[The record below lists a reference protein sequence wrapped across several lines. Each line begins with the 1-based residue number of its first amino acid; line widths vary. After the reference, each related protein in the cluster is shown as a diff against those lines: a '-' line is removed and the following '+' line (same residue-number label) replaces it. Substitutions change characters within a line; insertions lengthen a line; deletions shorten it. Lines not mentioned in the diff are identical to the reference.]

1 MLSNSQGD
9 ERLPRRGLV
18 VAAAAGVFVLLFL
31 IYLATLMP
39 TVVDQ
44 DSGELVAAAH
54 VLGIPHPTG
63 YPLWALLGRAFDFLP
78 VGHTSAYR
86 IALLSAICAAAA
98 GAVVT
103 LVTLGLTRRP
113 FPAALAGLAFGL
125 WYPTWSQAVRAEV
138 YALTGLLFALA
149 LLALARWEAA
159 RSPRALA
166 WLALAC
172 GFVSMHHRT
181 AFLVALPALAA
192 ALALTRPRRARTYL
206 AAGALFLAPFVFYA
220 YLPIRALARPPVNWT
235 DPTTVDRFLAHA
247 LATQYTHFA
256 FSHSPAE
263 MLSVGRALLSDVLA
277 GQVGLSWLLGLVG
290 LPLIG
295 WGWWHWRGK
304 QPVVGWSLLFGALLL
319 SFWVLQWGETSDLKV
334 FLVPLGAIVGICGGV
349 GVARLATR
357 LPESTPRGY
366 LAAGVGVIL
375 CAALVRANWE
385 RSDLSNVWHH
395 RDRMAALVYQLEP
408 GAVFVSDSDAAS
420 FGVMYLQQVEGLRQD
435 VVLLRTPR
443 LADEWYVNL
452 IEAPEVR
459 DAAREAWRE
468 AIPYAEDHSERSA
481 AFAYHLARLLRG
493 RRAVYAGH
501 GPKDIALPGPPYF
514 MGLGIFLVKVA
525 FELPEVLKEK
535 TPGPPL
541 AELPGGA
548 RVVGFTWEKESAGNG
563 EVVGFEVEWQLDSAQ
578 PKAWFAVG
586 FTPIAGD
593 VEEVRALLAKGRF
606 VQGFPLVYG
615 LPGVGPSPEGTVYR
629 QRGAVIVPTNAPPG
643 TYFTAI
649 GYSEKESP
657 NYRDWV
663 ALGEFQVQSRP
674 RPTNGS

>member
-1 MLSNSQGD
+1 MLSNAQGG
-9 ERLPRRGLV
+9 ERLPHRGLV

-86 IALLSAICAAAA
+86 VALLSAVCAAAA
-98 GAVVT
+98 GA
-103 LVTLGLTRRP
+103 LVTLLTVGLTRRP

-138 YALTGLLFALA
+138 YALTGLLFVLA
-149 LLALARWEAA
+149 LLALARWEGA

-181 AFLVALPALAA
+181 AFLAALPALAA
-192 ALALTRPRRARTYL
+192 AVALTRPRRVRVYL
-206 AAGALFLAPFVFYA
+206 LAGALFLAPFVLYA

-235 DPTTVDRFLAHA
+235 DPTTLDRFLAHA

-263 MLSVGRALLSDVLA
+263 MLSGGRALLPEVLA
-277 GQVGLSWLLGLVG
+277 AQVGMAWLLAVMG
-290 LPLIG
+290 LPLIV
-295 WGWWHWRGK
+295 WGWWDWRRRE
-304 QPVVGWSLLFGALLL
+304 PLVGWSLLSGALLL

-334 FLVPLGAIVGICGGV
+334 FLLPLGAVVGICGGV
-349 GVARLATR
+349 GLTRLGER

-375 CAALVRANWE
+375 CAALVRVNWE
-385 RSDLSNVWHH
+385 RSDLHNVWQH
-395 RDRMAALVYQLEP
+395 RDRIAALVDQLEP
-408 GAVFVSDSDAAS
+408 GAVFVSDSDVAS
-420 FGVMYLQQVEGLRQD
+420 FGVMYLQNVEGLRQD
-435 VVLLRTPR
+435 VILLRTPR
-443 LADEWYVNL
+443 LADEWYLRL
-452 IEAPEVR
+452 IEDPEVR
-459 DAAREAWRE
+459 EAAREAWSR
-468 AIPYAEDHSERSA
+468 AVPYSEDHTERSA
-481 AFAYHLARLLRG
+481 AFAYHLAKLLRG
-493 RRAVYAGH
+493 RRTVYAGH
-501 GPKDIALPGPPYF
+501 GPREIALPGPPYS
-514 MGLGIFLVKVA
+514 MGLGTFLVKVT

-548 RVVGFTWEKESAGNG
+548 RVVGFTWDKESAGNG
-563 EVVGFEVEWQLDSAQ
+563 EIVGFEVEWQLGSAQ
-578 PKAWFAVG
+578 PKAWFALG
-586 FTPIAGD
+586 FTPTAG
-593 VEEVRALLAKGRF
+593 EIEGLRLLLAKGRF
-606 VQGFPLVYG
+606 VQGFPLVHG
-615 LPGVGPSPEGTVYR
+615 LPGVGPSPEGTVYE

-643 TYFTAI
+643 TYFAAI

-657 NYRDWV
+657 NYGEWV
-663 ALGEFQVQSRP
+663 ALGKFQVESRP
-674 RPTNGS
+674 RPTNGP